1 MSAATSSAETPSTT
15 ADPESAATAP
25 PDPGPDR
32 ASAGHSVGLR
42 EVNQRAGQIY
52 REVEATGRPV
62 TVTDRGRPIAQIVPI
77 RREESWYER
86 RVREGGVR
94 LATRSFHVTP
104 KRWTLPSGMTLEDLL
119 AEDREEDV

>member
-1 MSAATSSAETPSTT
+1 MSAAASSAETPSTT

-32 ASAGHSVGLR
+32 ATAGRSVGLR

-86 RVREGGVR
+86 RVREGG
-94 LATRSFHVTP
+94 
-104 KRWTLPSGMTLEDLL
+104 
-119 AEDREEDV
+119 

>member
-15 ADPESAATAP
+15 PDPEPAASAP
-25 PDPGPDR
+25 PDPDR
-32 ASAGHSVGLR
+32 ATAGRSVGLR

-104 KRWTLPSGMTLEDLL
+104 KRWNLPGGMTLEDLL